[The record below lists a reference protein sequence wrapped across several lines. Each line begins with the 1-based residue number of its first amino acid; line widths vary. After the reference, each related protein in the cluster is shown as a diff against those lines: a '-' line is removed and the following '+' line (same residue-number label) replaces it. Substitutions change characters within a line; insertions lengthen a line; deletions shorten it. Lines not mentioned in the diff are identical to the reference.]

1 MNQEDVV
8 DFFKWL
14 QIGIDSGW
22 CSEVVCDTHDGVPMT
37 DEEMEEWEEGYD
49 PCIFVVRIWT

>member
-22 CSEVVCDTHDGVPMT
+22 CSEVACDTHDIVPMT